1 MTSGISILPSA
12 CNIVTILLLLP
23 TAEWRFYVVEH
34 VAGQYSG
41 TYHKVKT
48 LQLNWR
54 SDTSIWVPWEQGS
67 WGQHGAHLGPTRPRW
82 APCWPHELCYLGWFC
97 MCVHIWSSKR
107 CIVVQKDTFKQFYFV
122 QRYSCWWFGDTNSFL
137 HRPDNRSQFIILIFA
152 FSRCLPSSVVA
163 FNHLQQIKATKWY
176 AMQINFNMLRYDLRH
191 GREISLLERLWVNTC
206 QISEVTNQMR

>member
-41 TYHKVKT
+41 TCHKVKT

-97 MCVHIWSSKR
+97 MCVHTWSSKR
-107 CIVVQKDTFKQFYFV
+107 CIVVQVDTFKQFILFNDILVDDLAIQIAFCIAQTTDHNSLY
-122 QRYSCWWFGDTNSFL
+122 WFLLSAGV
-137 HRPDNRSQFIILIFA
+137 
-152 FSRCLPSSVVA
+152 CLPRWWLSTTCSR
-163 FNHLQQIKATKWY
+163 LRPRSD
-176 AMQINFNMLRYDLRH
+176 MQCKSIFNMLRYDLRN
-191 GREISLLERLWVNTC
+191 GREISLLERL
-206 QISEVTNQMR
+206 